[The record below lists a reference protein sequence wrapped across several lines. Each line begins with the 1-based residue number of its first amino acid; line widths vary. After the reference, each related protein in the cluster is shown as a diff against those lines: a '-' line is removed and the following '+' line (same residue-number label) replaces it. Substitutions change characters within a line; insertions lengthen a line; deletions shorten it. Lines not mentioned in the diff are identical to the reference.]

1 VLKRALSSTVLWT
14 IVLSTLWFFRS
25 TGAVVIIALI
35 TGFTLLEFYKLM
47 TAAGDAPFGGLG
59 AFFGVL
65 IVAGPW
71 TQARFGWP
79 AEPLLALATVVL
91 SIRILGE
98 RPPEKRVGALVST
111 VFGLVYVALLLQY
124 FVRILVTPLPGAPVS
139 EGGHLI
145 LCLWVVAVAKF
156 SDVGGLLAG
165 MAFGRTPLAPLI
177 SPKKTREGA
186 VGGVLLS
193 MAIGAFVAWL
203 GRGRVPAS
211 FTPLHAALIA
221 APVAVVAIIAD
232 LIESMIKRR
241 ANSKDS
247 GGVIPGIGGMF
258 DMSDSLILA
267 APVAYFL
274 LGFR

>member
-1 VLKRALSSTVLWT
+1 VAKRALSSLVLWT
-14 IVLSTLWFFRS
+14 IVLSTLWYFRS

-35 TGFTLLEFYKLM
+35 TFFTLLEFYKLLA
-47 TAAGDAPFGGLG
+47 AAGDAPFGGLG
-59 AFFGVL
+59 AGFGAL
-65 IVAGPW
+65 IVAAPW

-79 AEPLLALATVVL
+79 AEPLLALATLVFA
-91 SIRILGE
+91 IRILGE
-98 RPPEKRVGALVST
+98 RPPEKRVAALAAT
-111 VFGLVYVALLLQY
+111 VFGLVYVAGLLQY
-124 FVRILVTPLPGAPVS
+124 FVRILVAPPPGAPLG
-139 EGGHLI
+139 EPGHLI

-165 MAFGRTPLAPLI
+165 MAAGRTPLAPQI
-177 SPKKTREGA
+177 SPKKTWEGA
-186 VGGVLLS
+186 VGGVLVA
-193 MAIGAFVAWL
+193 MGIGAFVAWL
-203 GRGRVPAS
+203 GRGRVPAG
-211 FTPLHAALIA
+211 FTPAHAALVA
-221 APVAVVAIIAD
+221 APVAVAAIIAD

>member
-1 VLKRALSSTVLWT
+1 MAKRALSSLVLWT
-14 IVLSTLWFFRS
+14 IVLSTLWYFRS

-35 TGFTLLEFYKLM
+35 TFFTLLEFYKLLA
-47 TAAGDAPFGGLG
+47 AAGDAPFGRLG
-59 AFFGVL
+59 AFFGAL
-65 IVAGPW
+65 IVVAPW

-79 AEPLLALATVVL
+79 AEPLLALATLVFA
-91 SIRILGE
+91 IRILGE
-98 RPPEKRVGALVST
+98 RPPEKRVVALAAT
-111 VFGLVYVALLLQY
+111 VFGLVYVAGLLQY
-124 FVRILVTPLPGAPVS
+124 FVRILVSPLPGVPLG
-139 EGGHLI
+139 EPGHLI

-165 MAFGRTPLAPLI
+165 MAAGRTPLAPHI
-177 SPKKTREGA
+177 SPKKTWEGA
-186 VGGVLLS
+186 VGGVLVA
-193 MAIGAFVAWL
+193 MGIGAFVAWL
-203 GRGRVPAS
+203 GRGRVPAG
-211 FTPLHAALIA
+211 FTPGHAALIA

>member
-1 VLKRALSSTVLWT
+1 MLKRALSSTVLWT

-35 TGFTLLEFYKLM
+35 TGFTLIEFYKLLA
-47 TAAGDAPFGGLG
+47 AAGDAPFGGLG
-59 AFFGVL
+59 SFFGVL
-65 IVAGPW
+65 IVIAPW
-71 TQARFGWP
+71 TEARFGWP
-79 AEPLLALATVVL
+79 AYPLLALATVVFA
-91 SIRILGE
+91 IRLLGG
-98 RPPEKRVGALVST
+98 RPPEKRVAALAAT
-111 VFGLVYVALLLQY
+111 LFGLVYVAVLLQY
-124 FVRILVTPLPGAPVS
+124 FVRILVTPLPGGPVS

-165 MAFGRTPLAPLI
+165 MAAGRTPLAPLI
-177 SPKKTREGA
+177 SPKKTWEGA
-186 VGGVLLS
+186 GGGVLLA
-193 MAIGAFVAWL
+193 MAMGAWVAWL
-203 GRGRVPAS
+203 GRGRVPADL
-211 FTPLHAALIA
+211 TPLRAGLIA
-221 APVAVVAIIAD
+221 APVAVAAIIAD

-247 GGVIPGIGGMF
+247 GGVIPGIGGIF